1 MLNPSHSAGGTGQL
15 FPDATLSLADGG
27 SLSIDSF
34 RPRYDLV
41 ILMLGAG
48 AIVPAAAR
56 LLDELARDRSA
67 IEAEDGQ
74 VLVVVAADP
83 GRVASDWPWPFPPL
97 LDTDGRLHARVSAM
111 DAQGQPATSFYVTD
125 RYREIYA
132 TMRPEQ
138 PGWPARTDD
147 VLQWLTFINIQCPE
161 CSPPE
166 W

>member
-1 MLNPSHSAGGTGQL
+1 MKGTLIRGSDILNPSHSAGGTGQL

-34 RPRYDLV
+34 RPCYDLV
-41 ILMLGAG
+41 ILMRGAG

-56 LLDELARDRSA
+56 LLDALARDRSA

-83 GRVASDWPWPFPPL
+83 GRVA
-97 LDTDGRLHARVSAM
+97 
-111 DAQGQPATSFYVTD
+111 
-125 RYREIYA
+125 
-132 TMRPEQ
+132 
-138 PGWPARTDD
+138 TDD

>member
-83 GRVASDWPWPFPPL
+83 GRVA
-97 LDTDGRLHARVSAM
+97 
-111 DAQGQPATSFYVTD
+111 
-125 RYREIYA
+125 
-132 TMRPEQ
+132 
-138 PGWPARTDD
+138 TDD

>member
-27 SLSIDSF
+27 SLSIDTF

-97 LDTDGRLHARVSAM
+97 LDTDGRLHARVGAM
-111 DAQGQPATSFYVTD
+111 DAQGSPRHRSMSPTVTARSTRPCGRSSPVGPRRPTTSSS
-125 RYREIYA
+125 
-132 TMRPEQ
+132 
-138 PGWPARTDD
+138 G
-147 VLQWLTFINIQCPE
+147 
-161 CSPPE
+161 
-166 W
+166 